1 MAIGLASLALLLL
14 GSKRN
19 IGGVIPDVII
29 QEVHDD
35 AVTITQHPVEYGAA
49 VSDHAYREPSQVM
62 MTIGWTPSSLLING
76 VLSLSIFKG
85 LQSLD
90 EVYQQLL
97 GIQRLREPFDLI
109 TGKRAYTNMLITALS
124 VTTDKDTEKAL
135 VATVTM
141 QEVLRART
149 MVIPAEPEKQAEPS
163 KTSTPAN
170 AGVKQP
176 QTPPATQNTS
186 ALKTAA
192 DAIRGK

>member
-1 MAIGLASLALLLL
+1 MAIGLASIALLLF
-14 GSKRN
+14 GKKRN
-19 IGGVIPDVII
+19 IGGVIPDVVI

-49 VSDHAYREPSQVM
+49 ISDHAYREPSQIVM
-62 MTIGWTPSSLLING
+62 TVGWTPGSLLVNG
-76 VLSLSIFKG
+76 VLSGSIFKG

-90 EVYQQLL
+90 DVYQSLL

-109 TGKRAYTNMLITALS
+109 TGKRAYTDMMITALS
-124 VTTDKDTEKAL
+124 VTTDKDTENAL
-135 VATVTM
+135 IVTVTM

-186 ALKTAA
+186 ALKQAG
-192 DAIRGK
+192 DLIRGK